1 MNKPTIERQILNTVR
16 KSKNPPGPREV
27 AEKVGKTPTQE
38 KVAREVIRSLV
49 DRGVLKVTLDW
60 KLRA

>member
-1 MNKPTIERQILNTVR
+1 MNKPTIERQILTTVR
-16 KSKNPPGPREV
+16 KSENPPGPREV
-27 AEKVGKTPTQE
+27 AEKVGKDPSQA